1 VEFTPRQLD
10 AIDVAKAGQDT
21 CVVAGPGSG
30 KTRVL
35 VERYRR
41 LVESGVP
48 PQRIL
53 AITFTEKAARNM
65 KERLAESFREMPER
79 RRELEQANVSTI
91 HGFCARLLRENSVA
105 AGIDP
110 EFRVLDARQATI
122 MQRLAASDAL
132 DARFDADPEAVRR
145 LMHGLLSPD
154 LEGAIPDVYDAMRAA
169 GVAAGELGGFEM
181 RGATGLEELRRA
193 VAALGDE
200 NLSGWNASQ
209 IERLREV
216 LEVALRVTGLPDGP
230 VTVEHFRVLNEFP
243 TNLNG
248 LKRKTN
254 SHARLMTIKDNLLP
268 DVYRTLITDYYARE
282 RETLISTIEFF
293 DKLYS
298 ERKRRLGMLDYA
310 DLEAFAVRL
319 LQENQGIRQH
329 VRDEFQHIL
338 MDEFQ
343 DTNGQQ
349 SNLVDLLRGPDRFYA
364 VGDINQSI
372 YGFRHADPEVF
383 RSYRNQVESDGKHLV
398 ELVENWR
405 SRAGILCA
413 VKTILHLAP
422 GIEPRALVAAKQF
435 PEKLDA
441 PVEVI
446 AAIAETQDAALNLE
460 AAWVARRIVEFT
472 ASLQL
477 ESGRAGFGDMAVLV
491 RNSEVLP
498 AFTRAFEQAGIPYLL
513 NQGKGFFET
522 REVVDLSHL
531 LRAISNPRDEIS
543 LAAALRSPFA
553 GISDEAL
560 MRLKAGGNLGGALG
574 RLDYL
579 EVPFD
584 GDDLRK
590 LRRFRGQLLAWRQA
604 RDVVGLDRLLMR
616 AMDETGYGADPG
628 SRAAANI
635 EKFLAMA
642 REASSRLTL
651 AEFVEEIDLMREA
664 DARDADAPPEDAVN
678 AVRIMTVHAA
688 KGLEF
693 PVVFL
698 AALHKGIQSSI
709 GSLAFSPMFGLGA
722 KWVNPASGDE
732 KGDWYHAKIREESG
746 RRETHE
752 ANRLFYVAMTRAEE
766 HLVFSYSS
774 FGKRREWAAQL
785 EAALSLDLSLPQ
797 QRVQQVDA
805 PDGECFPLRI
815 LAVNTPPPP
824 GELAAQA
831 AAPAPIQTLARPAI
845 GDQQDFAAS
854 VTSVALFA
862 HCPRRYYL
870 ERYLGWPGNSPRHLR
885 FKEAEDDEP
894 DDEQDDELD
903 ATGFGLQVHALL
915 AGQPVPDATAEARKL
930 ADAFHASD
938 LGRRAARASHIE
950 READFL
956 MAVEDI
962 VLRGQ
967 IDLWFEEGGELVL
980 ADYKTDEVKARD
992 AAERADFY
1000 APQLRLYAMA
1010 LERIAGRFPD
1020 KAYVYFLRPGV
1031 AVPIALERTLLDDP
1045 ETLVRAFREAQSTLS
1060 FRLHEGAH
1068 CRRCPYFHGLCPAE
1082 STVADVVHAPSIDG
1096 EDLAGDEAGLG

>member
-1 VEFTPRQLD
+1 MDFTPRQLD
-10 AIDVAKAGQDT
+10 AIDIAKAGQDT

-48 PQRIL
+48 PRRIL

-122 MQRLAASDAL
+122 MQKLAATDAL
-132 DARFDADPEAVRR
+132 DARFDADPEAMRR
-145 LMHGLLSPD
+145 LMHGLSSPD
-154 LEGAIPDVYDAMRAA
+154 LAGAIPDVYDAMRAA
-169 GVAAGELGGFEM
+169 GVAAGELRGFAM
-181 RGATGLEELRRA
+181 RGVRGLAELRRA

-200 NLSGWNASQ
+200 NLFGWNASQ
-209 IERLREV
+209 VERLHEV
-216 LEVALRVTGLPDGP
+216 LEVALRVTSLRDGP

-254 SHARLMTIKDNLLP
+254 SHTRLMAIKDDLLP
-268 DVYRTLITDYYARE
+268 DVYRALITEYYARE
-282 RETLISTIEFF
+282 RDTLIAVIEFF
-293 DKLYS
+293 DQIYG
-298 ERKRRLGMLDYA
+298 ERKRRIGTLDYA

-319 LQENQGIRQH
+319 LQENPEIRRH
-329 VRDEFQHIL
+329 VRDDFQHVL

-349 SNLVDLLRGPDRFYA
+349 SKVVDLLRGPDRFYA

-383 RSYRNQVESDGKHLV
+383 RGYRDRVESDGKHLV

-405 SRAGILCA
+405 RRAGILCA
-413 VKTILHLAP
+413 VKKILHQAP
-422 GIEPRALVAAKQF
+422 GIEARALVAAKQF
-435 PEKLDA
+435 PEKLD
-441 PVEVI
+441 PSVEVI
-446 AAIAETQDAALNLE
+446 AAIAGTQEAAQNLE

-472 ASLQL
+472 QSLQL
-477 ESGRAGFGDMAVLV
+477 ESGRAGFGDIAVLV

-498 AFTRAFEQAGIPYLL
+498 AFTQAFEKAGVPYLL

-522 REVVDLSHL
+522 REVLDLSHL
-531 LRAISNPRDEIS
+531 LRVISNPRDEIS
-543 LAAALRSPFA
+543 LAVVLRSPFV
-553 GISDEAL
+553 GVSDEAF
-560 MRLKAGGNLGGALG
+560 MRLKVGGNLGGALG
-574 RLDYL
+574 RLDHL
-579 EVPFD
+579 ETPFD
-584 GDDLRK
+584 AEDLRK
-590 LRRFRGQLLAWRQA
+590 LRRFRGQLLAWREA
-604 RDVVGLDRLLMR
+604 RDVAGFDRLLMR

-635 EKFLAMA
+635 EKFLSMA
-642 REASSRLTL
+642 REALSRLTL
-651 AEFVEEIDLMREA
+651 AEFVEEIELMRDA

-698 AALHKGIQSSI
+698 AAMHKGIQS
-709 GSLAFSPMFGLGA
+709 GVGPLAFSPRFGLGA
-722 KWVNPASGDE
+722 RWMNPASGDE
-732 KGDWYHAKIREESG
+732 KGDWFHAEIREEAG
-746 RRETHE
+746 TRETQE

-774 FGKRREWAAQL
+774 FGKRKEWAAQL
-785 EAALSLDLSLPQ
+785 EAALSLDLSIPQ
-797 QRVQQVDA
+797 QRVEQVEA
-805 PDGECFPLRI
+805 PDEERFPLRI
-815 LAVNTPPPP
+815 HAVNAPPPP
-824 GELAAQA
+824 REPVEKIGVPAQV
-831 AAPAPIQTLARPAI
+831 QVVTRPAI
-845 GDQQDFAAS
+845 RDQHDFAAS

-870 ERYLGWPGNSPRHLR
+870 ERYLGWAGNGPRHLR
-885 FKEAEDDEP
+885 FKEAEDDDP
-894 DDEQDDELD
+894 DDSLD

-915 AGQPVPDATAEARKL
+915 AGQPVADATAEARKL
-930 ADAFHASD
+930 ADAFHTSE
-938 LGRRAARASHIE
+938 LGRRIARASRIE
-950 READFL
+950 R
-956 MAVEDI
+956 
-962 VLRGQ
+962 
-967 IDLWFEEGGELVL
+967 
-980 ADYKTDEVKARD
+980 
-992 AAERADFY
+992 
-1000 APQLRLYAMA
+1000 
-1010 LERIAGRFPD
+1010 
-1020 KAYVYFLRPGV
+1020 
-1031 AVPIALERTLLDDP
+1031 
-1045 ETLVRAFREAQSTLS
+1045 
-1060 FRLHEGAH
+1060 
-1068 CRRCPYFHGLCPAE
+1068 
-1082 STVADVVHAPSIDG
+1082 
-1096 EDLAGDEAGLG
+1096 

>member
-1 VEFTPRQLD
+1 VDFTPRQLD
-10 AIDVAKAGQDT
+10 AIDIAKAGQDT

-48 PQRIL
+48 PKRIL

-122 MQRLAASDAL
+122 MQSIAASDAL
-132 DARFDADPEAVRR
+132 DGRFDADPEAMRR

-169 GVAAGELGGFEM
+169 GVAAGELRGFEM
-181 RGATGLEELRRA
+181 RGARGLPELRRA
-193 VAALGDE
+193 VAGLGDE
-200 NLSGWNASQ
+200 NLSVWNASQ
-209 IERLREV
+209 VERLREV
-216 LEVALRVTGLPDGP
+216 LEVALRVATLPDRP
-230 VTVEHFRVLNEFP
+230 ITVEHFRVLNEFP

-254 SHARLMTIKDNLLP
+254 SHKCLMTIKDDLLP
-268 DVYRTLITDYYARE
+268 DVYRTLITEYYARE
-282 RETLISTIEFF
+282 RETLIAVIESF

-298 ERKRRLGMLDYA
+298 ERKRRKGMLDYA

-319 LQENQGIRQH
+319 LEENPGIRNQ

-349 SNLVDLLRGPDRFYA
+349 SKLVDLLRGPDRFYA

-383 RSYRNQVESDGKHLV
+383 RSYRDQVESDGKHLV

-413 VKTILHLAP
+413 VKTILHQAP
-422 GIEPRALVAAKQF
+422 GIEARALVAAKPF
-435 PEKLDA
+435 PEKLEA
-441 PVEVI
+441 AVEVI
-446 AAIAETQDAALNLE
+446 AAISATQDAALNLE
-460 AAWVARRIVEFT
+460 AAWVARRLVEFT

-477 ESGRAGFGDMAVLV
+477 ENGRAGFGDIAVLV
-491 RNSEVLP
+491 RNSELLP
-498 AFTRAFEQAGIPYLL
+498 AFTHAFEQAGIPYLL

-522 REVVDLSHL
+522 REVLDLSHL
-531 LRAISNPRDEIS
+531 LRTISNPRDEIS
-543 LAAALRSPFA
+543 LAAVMRSPLA

-560 MRLKAGGNLGGALG
+560 MRLKSGGNLGGALR
-574 RLDYL
+574 RLDHL
-579 EVPFD
+579 EKPFD
-584 GDDLRK
+584 AEDLRK
-590 LRRFRGQLLAWRQA
+590 LRRFRDQLLAWRQA
-604 RDVVGLDRLLMR
+604 RDIVGFDRLLMR
-616 AMDETGYGADPG
+616 AIYETGYGAGPG

-651 AEFVEEIDLMREA
+651 AEFVEELDLMRDA

-698 AALHKGIQSSI
+698 AALHKGIQSSV
-709 GSLAFSPMFGLGA
+709 GPLAFSPTFGLGA

-732 KGDWYHAKIREESG
+732 KGDWYHAEIREESG
-746 RRETHE
+746 RREIHE
-752 ANRLFYVAMTRAEE
+752 ANRLLYVAMTRAEE

-785 EAALSLDLSLPQ
+785 EAALGLDLGIPQ
-797 QRVQQVDA
+797 QRVELLEA
-805 PDGECFPLRI
+805 PDGERFPLRI
-815 LAVNTPPPP
+815 FAVNTPPPP
-824 GELAAQA
+824 GEVFAQA
-831 AAPAPIQTLARPAI
+831 APLQLQTVTRPAI
-845 GDQQDFAAS
+845 RDQHDFAAS

-870 ERYLGWPGNSPRHLR
+870 ERYLGWPGNSPRNPR

-894 DDEQDDELD
+894 DDELD

-915 AGQPVPDATAEARKL
+915 AGQPVAATAEARKL
-930 ADAFHASD
+930 ADAFHASE
-938 LGRRAARASHIE
+938 LGRRAARASRVE

-992 AAERADFY
+992 PAERADFY

-1010 LERIAGRFPD
+1010 LERITGRFPD

-1031 AVPIALERTLLDDP
+1031 AVSIALERTLLDDP
-1045 ETLVRAFREAQSTLS
+1045 ETLVRAFREAQSTLH
-1060 FRLHEGAH
+1060 FPLHEGEH
-1068 CRRCPYFHGLCPAE
+1068 CQRCPYFHGLCPAG
-1082 STVADVVHAPSIDG
+1082 SAVADVVHAPAIDG

>member
-1 VEFTPRQLD
+1 MDFTPRQLD

-91 HGFCARLLRENSVA
+91 HGFCARLLRENSVS

-132 DARFDADPEAVRR
+132 DARFDADPQAMRR
-145 LMHGLLSPD
+145 LMHGLSSPD

-169 GVAAGELGGFEM
+169 GLAAGELRGFAM
-181 RGATGLEELRRA
+181 RGAAGLDDLRSA
-193 VAALGDE
+193 VRSIGRPE
-200 NLSGWNASQ
+200 TFGWRASQ
-209 IERLREV
+209 LERLVEV
-216 LEVALRVTGLPDGP
+216 LACAECVAQLPDGI
-230 VTVEHFRVLNEFP
+230 VAAEHFRVIEQFP
-243 TNLNG
+243 TNLKGIKQNTPVHTR
-248 LKRKTN
+248 LKE
-254 SHARLMTIKDNLLP
+254 IKDDLLP
-268 DVYRTLITDYYARE
+268 DVYRTLITEYYAPE
-282 RETLISTIEFF
+282 RETLLSVIESF
-293 DKLYS
+293 DQLYS
-298 ERKRRLGMLDYA
+298 ERKRRMGTLDYA

-319 LQENQGIRQH
+319 LQESPNIRRH

-349 SNLVDLLRGPDRFYA
+349 SKLVDLLRGPDRFYA

-383 RSYRNQVESDGKHLV
+383 RAYRDRVESDGRHLV

-413 VKTILHLAP
+413 VKTILHQAP
-422 GIEPRALVAAKQF
+422 GIEARRLVAAKQF

-446 AAIAETQDAALNLE
+446 AAIAGTQDAALNLE

-477 ESGRAGFGDMAVLV
+477 ESGRTGFGDIAVLV

-498 AFTRAFEQAGIPYLL
+498 AFTHAFEQAGIPYLL

-543 LAAALRSPFA
+543 LAGVLRSPFA

-560 MRLKAGGNLGGALG
+560 MRLKMAGSLGGALR
-574 RLDYL
+574 RLDHL
-579 EVPFD
+579 EMPFD
-584 GDDLRK
+584 AGDLRK
-590 LRRFRGQLLAWRQA
+590 LRGFRDRLLGWRQM
-604 RDVVGLDRLLMR
+604 RDVVGFDRLLMR

-628 SRAAANI
+628 TRVAANI
-635 EKFLAMA
+635 EKFLGMA

-651 AEFVEEIDLMREA
+651 AEFVEELDLMRDA

-698 AALHKGIQSSI
+698 AALHKGIQT
-709 GSLAFSPMFGLGA
+709 GVGPLAFSPMFGLGA

-732 KGDWYHAKIREESG
+732 KGDWYHAEIRKATG
-746 RRETHE
+746 DRETHE

-766 HLVFSYSS
+766 HLVFSYSI

-785 EAALSLDLSLPQ
+785 EAALGLDLSAPEQ
-797 QRVQQVDA
+797 KVQLVEA
-805 PDGECFPLRI
+805 PDGERFPLRI
-815 LAVNTPPPP
+815 FAVNSPPPA
-824 GELAAQA
+824 GELAAEA
-831 AAPAPIQTLARPAI
+831 AAAAPIQTVTRPAI
-845 GDQQDFAAS
+845 RDQHDFAAS

-870 ERYLGWPGNSPRHLR
+870 ERYLGWPGSSPRHLR
-885 FKEAEDDEP
+885 VKEVEDDDP
-894 DDEQDDELD
+894 DDELD

-915 AGQPVPDATAEARKL
+915 AGQSVPDATAEARKL
-930 ADAFHASD
+930 AHAFHASD
-938 LGRRAARASHIE
+938 LGRRAARASRVE

-1010 LERIAGRFPD
+1010 LERITGRFPD
-1020 KAYVYFLRPGV
+1020 EAYVCFLRPGV
-1031 AVPIALERTLLDDP
+1031 AVSVALERTLLDDP
-1045 ETLVRAFREAQSTLS
+1045 ETLVRAFREAQSTLR
-1060 FRLHEGAH
+1060 FPLHEGEH
-1068 CRRCPYFHGLCPAE
+1068 CRRCPYFRGLCPAG
-1082 STVADVVHAPSIDG
+1082 STVADVVHAPAIDG
-1096 EDLAGDEAGLG
+1096 EDLAGDEAGLR